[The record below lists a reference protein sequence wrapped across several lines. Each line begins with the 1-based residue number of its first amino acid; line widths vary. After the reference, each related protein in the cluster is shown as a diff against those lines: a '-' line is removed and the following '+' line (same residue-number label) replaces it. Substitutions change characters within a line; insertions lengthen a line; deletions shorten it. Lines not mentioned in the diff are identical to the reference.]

1 MTSSLTFLG
10 AGRMAQALISG
21 FLNARLVPAE
31 KITLSSKSGIS
42 AQALAEQYG
51 LRAALNNQEAIMAS
65 PVIFLCTKPA
75 QALELLATHASLLNN
90 KLIISVAAGIASE
103 DLFNAAGAHAR
114 IIRTM
119 PNIAVRIRKG
129 VTTITPHHSATEE
142 DLLFAKKLFTSVG
155 TIYDVKENQIN
166 AATAVSGSG
175 PAFALLFLEAL
186 LQGGAE
192 KGLDP
197 STARALSAHA
207 LASAAAL
214 ILETKDSPA
223 MLRAEIASPK
233 GTTEAGLT
241 ILQEHGLSAIVISAV
256 HAATKRA
263 EELSSQF
270 FQGRLR

>member
-1 MTSSLTFLG
+1 MTSSLAFLG
-10 AGRMAQALISG
+10 AGRMAKALISG
-21 FLNARLVPAE
+21 FLHAALVPAE
-31 KITLSSKSGIS
+31 KITLSSKSGTS

-51 LRAALNNQEAIMAS
+51 LCAALNNQEAIMAS

-75 QALELLATHASLLNN
+75 LALEVLATHASLLKN
-90 KLIISVAAGIASE
+90 KLIISVATGIASE

-129 VTTITPHHSATEE
+129 VTTITPHDSATEE
-142 DLLFAKKLFTSVG
+142 DLLFAKKLFALVG
-155 TIYDVKENQIN
+155 TVYDVKESQIN
-166 AATAVSGSG
+166 AATAVSGSA

-186 LQGGAE
+186 LQGGVE

-197 STARALSAHA
+197 STARALSAHS

-214 ILETKDSPA
+214 ILETEDSPA

-241 ILQEHGLSAIVISAV
+241 ILQEHALSATVIAAV

-263 EELSSQF
+263 EELSCQYTF
-270 FQGRLR
+270 VG